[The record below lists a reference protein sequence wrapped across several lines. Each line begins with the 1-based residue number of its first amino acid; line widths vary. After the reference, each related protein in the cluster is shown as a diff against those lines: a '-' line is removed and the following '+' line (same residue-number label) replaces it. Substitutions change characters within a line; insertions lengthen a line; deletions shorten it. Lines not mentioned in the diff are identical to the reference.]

1 MRLKLLAILLVL
13 TLLTGCAG
21 SAFNQVKSGEFRVS
35 IGSDGKTLYEGNGVG
50 LSGFT
55 VNIPEDG
62 ICMIEVKGRN
72 GSGSLNFSVQREN

>member
-1 MRLKLLAILLVL
+1 ML

-62 ICMIEVKGRN
+62 IYMIEVNGRN
-72 GSGSLNFSVQREN
+72 GSGSLNFSVLRGN